1 MQVDIYLR
9 EKNGSREIR
18 FPLLPEKITYKSG
31 DTEFAT
37 YEIMNRGEVAVPTG
51 VGLSRIGWEADF
63 PGEGRQNDPAIR
75 GTWQAPKNF
84 HDTLEDWK
92 SKGTLLTIIVTGYPF
107 NFDVDIST
115 YEAELSGPFGDMQ
128 YTLEL
133 QEHRDITIKTEQVK
147 TSSTTTKRTTTQATT
162 HTIKSGDTLWS
173 IAEQK
178 TGSGSNWTQIYNA
191 NKDIIETTAKKKG
204 KSSSNNGWLIY
215 PGVTL
220 TIPNANRGS
229 INAVAKG

>member
-31 DTEFAT
+31 DTEYAT
-37 YEIMNRGEVAVPTG
+37 YEIMNRGEVAIPTG

-75 GTWQAPKNF
+75 GTWQAPKVF

-92 SKGTLLTIIVTGYPF
+92 SKGTLLTVIVTGYPF
-107 NFDVDIST
+107 NFDVDISA
-115 YEAELSGPFGDMQ
+115 YETELSGPFGDMQ
-128 YTLEL
+128 YTIEL

-147 TSSTTTKRTTTQATT
+147 TSSTTTKRTTKKTT
-162 HTIKSGDTLWS
+162 TYTIKSGDTLWS
-173 IAEQK
+173 IAERLLGA
-178 TGSGSNWTQIYNA
+178 GSKWTTIYNA
-191 NKDIIETTAKKKG
+191 NKDIIESTAKKHG
-204 KSSSNNGWLIY
+204 YKSSDNGWWIF

-220 TIPNANRGS
+220 SIPTS
-229 INAVAKG
+229 

>member
-18 FPLLPEKITYKSG
+18 LPLLPEKITYKSG

-37 YEIMNRGEVAVPTG
+37 YEIMNRGAVAIPTG
-51 VGLSRIGWEADF
+51 VGLSRIGWEAEF
-63 PGEGRQNDPAIR
+63 PGEGRQNDPSIR
-75 GTWQAPKNF
+75 GTWQAPKVF

-92 SKGTLLTIIVTGYPF
+92 SKGTLLTVIVTGYPF

-178 TGSGSNWTQIYNA
+178 TGSGSNWTQIYEE
-191 NKDIIETTAKKKG
+191 NKEIIEETAKDHG
-204 KSSSNNGWLIY
+204 KSSSNNGWWIY

-220 TIPNANRGS
+220 SLPTAGRLKDANVRS
-229 INAVAKG
+229 

>member
-31 DTEFAT
+31 ETEFAT
-37 YEIMNRGEVAVPTG
+37 YDIMNRGEVAVPTG

-75 GTWQAPKNF
+75 GTWQAPKVF

-92 SKGTLLTIIVTGYPF
+92 SKGKLLTIIVTGYPF
-107 NFDVDIST
+107 NFDVDIRA

-133 QEHRDITIKTEQVK
+133 QEHRDITIKTEQVN
-147 TSSTTTKRTTTQATT
+147 TSSSTTKRTTKQATT
-162 HTIKSGDTLWS
+162 YSIKSGDTLWS
-173 IAEQK
+173 IAEQFL
-178 TGSGSNWTQIYNA
+178 GSGSKWQTIYNA
-191 NKDIIETTAKKKG
+191 NKVIIEETAKKYG
-204 KSSSNNGWLIY
+204 KSSSNNGWWIY
-215 PGVTL
+215 PGVKL
-220 TIPNANRGS
+220 TIPTS
-229 INAVAKG
+229 